1 VKKRFINLK
10 LQPNPNSTDPPDS
23 KQNPYRKNMK
33 LSKFPLFFLLAASA
47 AHGAY
52 VISQPDGPSAQG
64 NAGTGQSFTPSVG
77 MVDNPG
83 PSTTTIDLTSFSLWS
98 NAGGSG
104 VTGRDTTYLLIY
116 DANPAGTANLVGS
129 STNFID
135 LDPASN
141 APAGTQLT
149 WTFNNLTLDYNTTY
163 FAVISSS
170 NTGVNGID
178 DIGFGF
184 KNITVTNPYT
194 GGTALADNFAA
205 QGTSDLQFTATFAN
219 PVPEASVTLLG
230 GLGMLVLLRRRRA

>member
-1 VKKRFINLK
+1 MKFSK
-10 LQPNPNSTDPPDS
+10 LT
-23 KQNPYRKNMK
+23 
-33 LSKFPLFFLLAASA
+33 LLFLLAASA

-52 VISQPDGPSAQG
+52 VISQPNDPTAQG

-77 MVDNPG
+77 MVDDPG
-83 PSTTTIDLTSFSLWS
+83 PSTATIDLTGFSLWS
-98 NAGGSG
+98 NGGGSA

-129 STNFID
+129 STNFVD

-141 APAGTQLT
+141 APAGTELA

-184 KNITVTNPYT
+184 RNSTLNPYA
-194 GGTALADNFAA
+194 GGNALADNFAV
-205 QGTSDLQFTATFAN
+205 QGTGDLKFTATFAN
-219 PVPEASVTLLG
+219 PVAVPEPSAALLG
-230 GLGMLVLLRRRRA
+230 GLGMLALLRRRRA

>member
-1 VKKRFINLK
+1 
-10 LQPNPNSTDPPDS
+10 
-23 KQNPYRKNMK
+23 MK
-33 LSKFPLFFLLAASA
+33 SIKCCFLFLFAASA

-52 VISQPDGPSAQG
+52 VISQNEGPTAQG
-64 NAGTGQSFTPSVG
+64 NAGTGQSFTPSIG
-77 MVDNPG
+77 MIEDPG
-83 PSTTTIDLTSFSLWS
+83 SSTTTIDLTSFSLWS
-98 NAGGSG
+98 NAGGSA

-116 DANPAGTANLVGS
+116 DANPVGTANLVGS

-149 WTFNNLTLDYNTTY
+149 WNFSNLTLDYNTTY

-170 NTGVNGID
+170 NLGVNGIN

-184 KNITVTNPYT
+184 KNKTDTNPYL
-194 GGTALADNFAA
+194 GGTALANDFAP

-219 PVPEASVTLLG
+219 PIPEPSATLLG
-230 GLGMLVLLRRRRA
+230 GLGMLALLRRRRS